1 LKDYLLANPY
11 LFYSREDD
19 GGDNGRTEVIIE
31 GSYVMN
37 GGWREYNFR
46 FKPGNITSRLPIVA
60 PHQPRLDWQM
70 WFVARGDYEGNHW
83 LLNLIYRLLNNQQE
97 VLELMGDNPFTEK
110 APKYIRCTLY
120 RYHFASNDKSSDRYS
135 STNWW
140 VREPVGEYL
149 PILSLDEPS
158 LVRYVMDAG
167 LQEDE
172 KYEGRS
178 ASNLFRTVLE
188 KLRSLFGQG
197 NGSVVCLVLV
207 IAGFLLTLLD
217 PSIDLLGLGTV
228 GGIGGA
234 GGAGPLANGNP
245 YALCDD

>member
-1 LKDYLLANPY
+1 
-11 LFYSREDD
+11 
-19 GGDNGRTEVIIE
+19 
-31 GSYVMN
+31 M
-37 GGWREYNFR
+37 
-46 FKPGNITSRLPIVA
+46 
-60 PHQPRLDWQM
+60 
-70 WFVARGDYEGNHW
+70 
-83 LLNLIYRLLNNQQE
+83 
-97 VLELMGDNPFTEK
+97 
-110 APKYIRCTLY
+110 
-120 RYHFASNDKSSDRYS
+120 
-135 STNWW
+135 
-140 VREPVGEYL
+140 
-149 PILSLDEPS
+149 
-158 LVRYVMDAG
+158 LV
-167 LQEDE
+167 QDE